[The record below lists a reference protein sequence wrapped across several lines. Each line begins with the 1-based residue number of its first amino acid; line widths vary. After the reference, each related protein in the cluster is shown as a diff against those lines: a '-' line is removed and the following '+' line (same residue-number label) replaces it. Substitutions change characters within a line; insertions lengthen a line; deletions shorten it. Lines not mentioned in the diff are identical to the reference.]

1 MKQHL
6 SSTSR
11 FDCRPQPTI
20 CGRGAA
26 TLALAVWLAGPGPAL
41 LAQQEA
47 SGPGGRGVTFTKD
60 FPGSVPAYYSVTV
73 RESGDAVYKTEPEDA
88 APVEFR
94 LPAEVT
100 SEIFSLV
107 GKLGGSPEQSL
118 ESKRRVANMGKK
130 TVEYRNGAERFTAS
144 FNHTEV
150 PEALALLGLFER
162 ISATQQHALRL
173 EYMVHFDRLGVVKAL
188 LQLEADLDGG
198 RLLGAAQLVPVL
210 ERIRNDR
217 AIVQLAKGRAAQI
230 LGKIQAERF

>member
-1 MKQHL
+1 
-6 SSTSR
+6 
-11 FDCRPQPTI
+11 
-20 CGRGAA
+20 
-26 TLALAVWLAGPGPAL
+26 
-41 LAQQEA
+41 
-47 SGPGGRGVTFTKD
+47 
-60 FPGSVPAYYSVTV
+60 
-73 RESGDAVYKTEPEDA
+73 
-88 APVEFR
+88 
-94 LPAEVT
+94 
-100 SEIFSLV
+100 
-107 GKLGGSPEQSL
+107 
-118 ESKRRVANMGKK
+118 MGKK